1 MASAT
6 RSPIDLADFDFGVGR
21 SRLNSRDPHDV
32 SVTIR
37 LPGKN
42 RKTANHELV
51 FVPYF
56 KKYRLKF
63 KTVAIGKHKSKSHP
77 PIVVFDQQDLGS
89 ESALIRKYDKIGG
102 IVNSKAHTLKL
113 LSLFKIDI
121 PSKADEVI
129 KVYFKLHPTPVN
141 ENKFNYR
148 ICHISLMKT
157 VKNDHEKKPRAY
169 KQRNPKINHLGANT
183 STETTAEPVSAE
195 NNFL

>member
-1 MASAT
+1 MPSAT
-6 RSPIDLADFDFGVGR
+6 GSPLDLTDFDFGVGR

-42 RKTANHELV
+42 RKTANHEMV

-63 KTVAIGKHKSKSHP
+63 KTVAIGKHKNKSQA
-77 PIVVFDQQDLGS
+77 PIVVFDHQDLGS

-113 LSLFKIDI
+113 LSLFKIEI

-129 KVYFKLHPTPVN
+129 KVYFKLHPIVVN

-148 ICHISLMKT
+148 ICHITLMKT
-157 VKNDHEKKPRAY
+157 IKNDHEKPHRAY
-169 KQRNPKINHLGANT
+169 KRKKNKVNPANGQT
-183 STETTAEPVSAE
+183 TTETPSDPIASE